1 MELQSGKLFRK
12 EIFCVSDG
20 RCLGTADELLLA
32 FDDQPPREEPSRE
45 EPLLP
50 GGVSDAAVL
59 ALVIRGRPRL
69 LGLLGREAD
78 IQVNWADILVIGDD
92 AILIRGNGSE
102 ISPGRG
108 GSQGRLRRFFQ
119 R

>member
-32 FDDQPPREEPSRE
+32 FDDQPLREEPSRE

-50 GGVSDAAVL
+50 GGVSEAAVR

-78 IQVNWADILVIGDD
+78 IQVNWADILVIGED

-102 ISPGRG
+102 ISPGQG

>member
-32 FDDQPPREEPSRE
+32 FDDQPLREEPSRE

-50 GGVSDAAVL
+50 GGVSEAAVR

-69 LGLLGREAD
+69 FGLLGREAD
-78 IQVNWADILVIGDD
+78 IQVNWADILVIGED
-92 AILIRGNGSE
+92 AILIRGNRSE

-108 GSQGRLRRFFQ
+108 GFQGRLRRFFQ

>member
-32 FDDQPPREEPSRE
+32 FDDQPPREEP
-45 EPLLP
+45 LLS
-50 GGVSDAAVL
+50 GGVSEAAVR
-59 ALVIRGRPRL
+59 ALVIRGRPRFF
-69 LGLLGREAD
+69 GLLGREAD
-78 IQVNWADILVIGDD
+78 IQVNWADILVIGED